1 MARTVT
7 LHEHRVGWWLLTLL
21 SVIAIAV
28 WAATQPD
35 GGALHTTEP
44 ALPLVFRFAPAEVHS
59 FEVQRDGQSLRFE
72 RREDGALHG
81 AGDPA
86 EAERALAIFFRARV
100 ERRIAA
106 TAEDERFGLAQP
118 ALVVV
123 LRRVLDQGE
132 YRVRFGALAPDGL
145 SRYVRFEGIPEVITL
160 PDYHRANLEA
170 LFGDS

>member
-1 MARTVT
+1 LA
-7 LHEHRVGWWLLTLL
+7 LL

-28 WAATQPD
+28 WAATRPE
-35 GGALHTTEP
+35 GGTTHIAEP

-59 FEVQRDGQSLRFE
+59 FEVQRDGESLRFE
-72 RREDGALHG
+72 RREDGALRG
-81 AGDPA
+81 AGDPV
-86 EAERALAIFFRARV
+86 EAERALATFFRARV

-106 TAEDERFGLAQP
+106 ATAEDERYGLTGP
-118 ALVVV
+118 VLVVV

>member
-1 MARTVT
+1 MT
-7 LHEHRVGWWLLTLL
+7 LRGHRAGWWLLALL

-28 WAATQPD
+28 WAATQPE
-35 GGALHTTEP
+35 GGALHIAER

-59 FEVQRDGQSLRFE
+59 FEVQRNGESLRFE

-81 AGDPA
+81 AGDPT
-86 EAERALAIFFRARV
+86 EAERALATFFRARV

-106 TAEDERFGLAQP
+106 AKAEDERFGLVQP

-123 LRRVLDQGE
+123 LQRVLDQGE